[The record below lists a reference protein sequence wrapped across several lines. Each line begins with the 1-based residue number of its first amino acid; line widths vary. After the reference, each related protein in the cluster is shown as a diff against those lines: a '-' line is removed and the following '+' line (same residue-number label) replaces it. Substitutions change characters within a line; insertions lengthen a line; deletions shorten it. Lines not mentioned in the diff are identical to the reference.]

1 MEHLGIVCDG
11 TVVDTSMFLVLLCPQ
26 TPQTQPFAQLISS
39 NCNLVDER
47 GNKDSSRISKRL
59 DVYAR
64 HPSLCVR
71 KHRRTI
77 RENYRREYSRRRN
90 NSGDIGPL
98 PMGHPHRFSMEGNN
112 NAKLELQVKLEI
124 LTTKA
129 RRHLFRR
136 IQGRSTY
143 GHLKCSKL

>member
-1 MEHLGIVCDG
+1 MEHLDIVCDG

-64 HPSLCVR
+64 HPSLCLDDKYSEEYKEVDKMIVLEVTR
-71 KHRRTI
+71 ANVLPPVCKH
-77 RENYRREYSRRRN
+77 
-90 NSGDIGPL
+90 
-98 PMGHPHRFSMEGNN
+98 FSVDPD
-112 NAKLELQVKLEI
+112 L
-124 LTTKA
+124 
-129 RRHLFRR
+129 
-136 IQGRSTY
+136 
-143 GHLKCSKL
+143 